1 MQLQRRR
8 LGWVAACAV
17 GALLVNACGSSA
29 TPVPTAPPAA
39 SAAAS
44 VAPASA
50 EPSMAPSVAPS
61 ASPSVTPQ
69 PVSGSITFLVS
80 STPTVDNMLKQIPD
94 FEKASGVKVKV
105 VNIDY
110 DAMTQK
116 ETLDLRTKAATY
128 DVFWTE
134 GTFLG
139 RYVGSLNGMEPL
151 DTYAAS
157 QGIDLGLTDLP
168 DQLQKNFSF
177 NGHLYA
183 MPFEDTLM
191 MAAYRTDL
199 YQSAGLKPATDPDG
213 YLATVAKLNKPPV
226 AGTEIMGQKGEPV
239 FYEWINWLWARGG
252 SLFDASGAPT
262 IDTPAAHQATQD
274 LVALAKVSP
283 AGTANFGWD
292 EAASSFAQGQ
302 ASTAILFSD
311 QTPGLLDKTASKIVG
326 KWAYVPFPGT
336 NPTAF
341 GGYAWGMNAY
351 SKNKPAALAFI
362 QWATSAQVLKS
373 LVPAGSSPPRL
384 SILNDTAL
392 QGQYPWL
399 VAEAAAAPRAQ
410 VPTASPSYFEL
421 VDALSAN
428 LNAVL
433 TGGMTVDQALSDA
446 QAKWVTI
453 LKP

>member
-1 MQLQRRR
+1 MHRLRRSAR
-8 LGWVAACAV
+8 LTALAIAGVLLASACS
-17 GALLVNACGSSA
+17 SSA
-29 TPVPTAPPAA
+29 TAVPSAAPSAAATA
-39 SAAAS
+39 SAAA
-44 VAPASA
+44 PASA
-50 EPSMAPSVAPS
+50 APATAAP
-61 ASPSVTPQ
+61 ATATPAVTPQ
-69 PVSGSITFLVS
+69 PISGTITFLVS

-94 FEKASGVKVKV
+94 FEKATGVKVKV

-116 ETLDLRTKAATY
+116 ETLDLRTKAGAY

-157 QGIDLGLTDLP
+157 QGIDLGLSDFP

-183 MPFEDTLM
+183 MPFENTLM

-199 YQSAGLKPATDPDG
+199 YKNAGLQPATDLNP

-226 AGTEIMGQKGEPV
+226 YGTEIMGQKGEPV
-239 FYEWINWLWARGG
+239 FYEWINWLWGRGG

-262 IDTPAAHQATQD
+262 IDTPQAHQATQD
-274 LVALAKVSP
+274 LVNLAKVAPPS
-283 AGTANFGWD
+283 TASFGWD

-302 ASTAILFSD
+302 VSTAVLFSD
-311 QTPGLLDKTASKIVG
+311 QTPGLLDPSSSKIVG

-362 QWATSAQVLKS
+362 QWATSAQVLKA

-384 SILNDTAL
+384 SILNDTSL
-392 QGQYPWL
+392 QAQYPWL

-410 VPTASPSYFEL
+410 VPTANPAYFEL
-421 VDALSAN
+421 VDSLSAN

-433 TGGMTVDQALSDA
+433 TGGMTIDQALKDA
-446 QAKWVTI
+446 QAKWEAI
-453 LKP
+453 LKK